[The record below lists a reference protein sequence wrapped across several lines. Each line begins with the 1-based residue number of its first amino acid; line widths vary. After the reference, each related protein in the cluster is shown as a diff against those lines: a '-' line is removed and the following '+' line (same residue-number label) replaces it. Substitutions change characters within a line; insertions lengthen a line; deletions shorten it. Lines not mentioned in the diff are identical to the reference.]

1 MVRVRLV
8 GGFLLIYTTTG
19 QRDSNSPEPENEAFE
34 LIKGDEEGEAQTQVQ
49 INDEATAGDQ
59 ISAADY
65 NPNLDR
71 REDEQKR
78 VHKDE
83 DVEMLIEEEYEEED
97 DVDDMFAVASDKP
110 RTKKVRKVL
119 VGYYYRCRDM
129 LY

>member
-1 MVRVRLV
+1 M
-8 GGFLLIYTTTG
+8 LIILAG
-19 QRDSNSPEPENEAFE
+19 QRDSNSPEPENETFE

-49 INDEATAGDQ
+49 INDTSTAGDQ

-83 DVEMLIEEEYEEED
+83 DVEMVIEEEYEEED
-97 DVDDMFAVASDKP
+97 DVDDMFAVATDRPK
-110 RTKKVRKVL
+110 TKKVRKVL
-119 VGYYYRCRDM
+119 VSYRSWS
-129 LY
+129 LE